1 MNFYT
6 DNMDIKLI
14 DIDKEYEY
22 PLKCALGGLSPD
34 YSMFKNQL
42 KKIQRNAIEYALQV
56 ASENAEA
63 DYNITESF
71 DRLTGEDIEVYV
83 INSSILNL
91 KEQIFKENNL

>member
-1 MNFYT
+1 
-6 DNMDIKLI
+6 MDTVKLKSAEELIKGCEHDGSYIPVNEVIKLI
-14 DIDKEYEY
+14 
-22 PLKCALGGLSPD
+22 
-34 YSMFKNQL
+34 
-42 KKIQRNAIEYALQV
+42 KKVQRNAIEYALTQ

>member
-1 MNFYT
+1 MNYT
-6 DNMDIKLI
+6 DMIKLKNAEDLVTSI
-14 DIDKEYEY
+14 EHDDGHWADQEYYRDDIIRVIKEAQKEAVE
-22 PLKCALGGLSPD
+22 KT
-34 YSMFKNQL
+34 
-42 KKIQRNAIEYALQV
+42 LQV

-91 KEQIFKENNL
+91 KEQIFKDNNL